1 MNGERELA
9 EGKSGRSALQ
19 IEGRANQKSKNQKAN
34 HFGMIEKHQGCSW
47 RLEREEEEEVGK
59 S

>member
-1 MNGERELA
+1 M
-9 EGKSGRSALQ
+9 GKSGRSALK
-19 IEGRANQKSKNQKAN
+19 IEGRANQKENL
-34 HFGMIEKHQGCSW
+34 FGMIEKHQGCSW